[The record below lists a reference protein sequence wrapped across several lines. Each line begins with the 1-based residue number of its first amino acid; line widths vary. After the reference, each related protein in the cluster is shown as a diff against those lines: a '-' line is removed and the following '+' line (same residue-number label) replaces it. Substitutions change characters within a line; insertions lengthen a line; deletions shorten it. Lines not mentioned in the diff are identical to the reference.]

1 MKNRKRPGMHRKR
14 PTSPSSVSLRR
25 HLPDPEGLE
34 RYRDRLKAFHE
45 ARHKKF
51 LEFEQLKLEL
61 KAKAV
66 LANFATEPPEKGEK
80 RELSRRRVRA
90 AIALVREA
98 KEQQA
103 QQDPLMGSEPDDD
116 FDDSKP
122 DWRTSMQFAKML
134 LKMQG
139 VKPDRLHYL
148 SKRKFEKEQK
158 EFVMHL
164 LNKYKFI

>member
-1 MKNRKRPGMHRKR
+1 MKKGKGRRIHRKGS
-14 PTSPSSVSLRR
+14 TSPSSVSLRR
-25 HLPDPEGLE
+25 DVPDAEGLE

-45 ARHKKF
+45 QRYEEF
-51 LEFEQLKLEL
+51 LEIEQLKLEL
-61 KAKAV
+61 KARAV

-103 QQDPLMGSEPDDD
+103 QQDPLMDSEPDD
-116 FDDSKP
+116 FDDNKP
-122 DWRTSMQFAKML
+122 DWRTSLQFAKIL

-158 EFVMHL
+158 ELVMHL
-164 LNKYKFI
+164 MNK

>member
-1 MKNRKRPGMHRKR
+1 MKKGKGRRIHRKGS
-14 PTSPSSVSLRR
+14 TSPSSVSLRR
-25 HLPDPEGLE
+25 DVPDAEGLE

-45 ARHKKF
+45 QRYEEF
-51 LEFEQLKLEL
+51 LEIEQLKLEL
-61 KAKAV
+61 KARAV

-103 QQDPLMGSEPDDD
+103 QQDPLMDSEPDD
-116 FDDSKP
+116 FDDNKP

-139 VKPDRLHYL
+139 VKPDRLSYL

-164 LNKYKFI
+164 LNKK

>member
-1 MKNRKRPGMHRKR
+1 MKKGKRRRMHRKGS
-14 PTSPSSVSLRR
+14 TSPSSVSLRR
-25 HLPDPEGLE
+25 HLPDAEGLE

-45 ARHKKF
+45 QGYKEF
-51 LEFEQLKLEL
+51 LETEQLKLEL

-98 KEQQA
+98 QEQRA

-122 DWRTSMQFAKML
+122 DWKTSMQFAKML

-139 VKPDRLHYL
+139 VKPDRLQYL
-148 SKRKFEKEQK
+148 SKREFEKEQK
-158 EFVMHL
+158 ELVMHL
-164 LNKYKFI
+164 MNK

>member
-1 MKNRKRPGMHRKR
+1 MKNRARRRMQREGSA
-14 PTSPSSVSLRR
+14 SPSSVLLRMD
-25 HLPDPEGLE
+25 LTDSEELE
-34 RYRDRLKAFHE
+34 RYEDRLKALHE
-45 ARHKKF
+45 QRYKEF
-51 LEFEQLKLEL
+51 LEIEQLNLEL
-61 KAKAV
+61 KARAV

-139 VKPDRLHYL
+139 VKSDRLSYL
-148 SKRKFEKEQK
+148 SKKQFEKKQRQYAMRLVNK
-158 EFVMHL
+158 E
-164 LNKYKFI
+164 

>member
-1 MKNRKRPGMHRKR
+1 MKKGKGRRMHRKGS
-14 PTSPSSVSLRR
+14 TSPSSVSLRR
-25 HLPDPEGLE
+25 DLPDAGELE
-34 RYRDRLKAFHE
+34 RYRDRLKTFHE
-45 ARHKKF
+45 QGYKEF
-51 LEFEQLKLEL
+51 LETEQLKLEL

-103 QQDPLMGSEPDDD
+103 QQDPLMDSEPDD
-116 FDDSKP
+116 FDDNKP

-158 EFVMHL
+158 ELEMHL
-164 LNKYKFI
+164 LNKK

>member
-1 MKNRKRPGMHRKR
+1 MHRKGS
-14 PTSPSSVSLRR
+14 TSRSSVSLRR
-25 HLPDPEGLE
+25 HLPDPQELE

-45 ARHKKF
+45 QGYKEF
-51 LEFEQLKLEL
+51 LETEQLKLEL

-103 QQDPLMGSEPDDD
+103 QQDPLMDSEPDD
-116 FDDSKP
+116 FDDNKP

-139 VKPDRLHYL
+139 VKPDRLSYL

-164 LNKYKFI
+164 LNKK

>member
-1 MKNRKRPGMHRKR
+1 MKKGKGRRMHRKGS
-14 PTSPSSVSLRR
+14 TSRSSVSLRR
-25 HLPDPEGLE
+25 HLPDPQELE
-34 RYRDRLKAFHE
+34 RYRDRLKTFHE
-45 ARHKKF
+45 QRYKEF
-51 LEFEQLKLEL
+51 LEIEQLKLEL

-80 RELSRRRVRA
+80 RELSRRRVRV

-98 KEQQA
+98 QEQRA
-103 QQDPLMGSEPDDD
+103 QQDPLMDSEPDD
-116 FDDSKP
+116 FDDNKP

-139 VKPDRLHYL
+139 VKPDRLSHL

-164 LNKYKFI
+164 LDKK

>member
-1 MKNRKRPGMHRKR
+1 MKKGKRRRMHRKGS
-14 PTSPSSVSLRR
+14 TSPSSVSLRR
-25 HLPDPEGLE
+25 HLPDAEGLE

-45 ARHKKF
+45 QGYKEF
-51 LEFEQLKLEL
+51 LETEQLKLEL

-66 LANFATEPPEKGEK
+66 LANFATEPPGKGEK
-80 RELSRRRVRA
+80 PELARRRVLA

-98 KEQQA
+98 QEGQA

-139 VKPDRLHYL
+139 IKPDRLPNL
-148 SKRKFEKEQK
+148 SKKKFEKKQRECARR
-158 EFVMHL
+158 L
-164 LNKYKFI
+164 LNGE

>member
-1 MKNRKRPGMHRKR
+1 MKKGKGRRMHRKGS
-14 PTSPSSVSLRR
+14 TSRSSVSLRR
-25 HLPDPEGLE
+25 HLPDPEELE

-45 ARHKKF
+45 QRYKEF
-51 LEFEQLKLEL
+51 LEIEQLNLEL

-98 KEQQA
+98 KERQA
-103 QQDPLMGSEPDDD
+103 QEDPLMDSEPDD
-116 FDDSKP
+116 FDDNKP

-139 VKPDRLHYL
+139 VKPDRLSYL

-164 LNKYKFI
+164 LNKM